1 MERSLVRMVGQDR
14 LYCGGTYP
22 VTPEELAVDQ
32 EIDAL
37 IHDIEQEEQEVIYV
51 EVPVQPQTSVVAPTA
66 DILPEKY
73 QSYVEQEVIGTPST
87 PIYTK
92 SF

>member
-1 MERSLVRMVGQDR
+1 M
-14 LYCGGTYP
+14 
-22 VTPEELAVDQ
+22 
-32 EIDAL
+32 
-37 IHDIEQEEQEVIYV
+37 IYV

-73 QSYVEQEVIGTPST
+73 QSYVEQEVIGTPTT